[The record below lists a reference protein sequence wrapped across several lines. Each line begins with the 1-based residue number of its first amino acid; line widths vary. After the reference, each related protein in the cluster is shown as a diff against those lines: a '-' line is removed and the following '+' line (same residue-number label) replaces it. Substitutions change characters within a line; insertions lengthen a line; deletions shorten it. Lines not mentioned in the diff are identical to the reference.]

1 MYTIEITGGRPLCG
15 STRVHGAKN
24 SVLPILAA
32 TVLSEGTSVIRGCP
46 YLEDVACALEILEC
60 AGCVCK
66 REGDAVSVDAS
77 VIRKSR
83 IPDALMHKMR
93 SSITFLGAMTARC
106 GKAEMS
112 FPGGCELG
120 PRPIDLHIKA
130 LREIGICVTEKGGFV
145 RAETGDFAG
154 GRVHLDFPSVGA
166 TENLMMAATLS
177 CGATILTNAAKEPE
191 ICDLQNFLNKMGA
204 KISGAGTDE
213 IRIEGVPRLHGAEH
227 RVIPDRIV
235 AATYLCAGAMTGGQ
249 IELKETE
256 PEHIGAVLSVLR
268 DAGAEV
274 EIQDDRIYLKAPR
287 RIKAIKLLRT
297 MPYPGFPTDAQA
309 LVTAMLTLAEGTSVV
324 EETIFEN
331 RFRHCGEL
339 CRMGADITTRGRI
352 AVIRGVPRLIGSRVE
367 AMELR
372 GGAALVIAGLA
383 AEGVTEVRGTA
394 HIDRGY
400 DTFLEDMRAL
410 GAQII
415 KREAGDWICRKK
427 GKEI

>member
-15 STRVHGAKN
+15 STGVHGAKN

-32 TVLSEGTSVIRGCP
+32 TVLCEDTSVIRGCP
-46 YLEDVACALEILEC
+46 GLDDVACSLEILRC
-60 AGCVCK
+60 AGCKCC
-66 REGDAVSVDAS
+66 REGDTVSVDAS
-77 VIRKSR
+77 VIRTNR
-83 IPDALMHKMR
+83 IPDTLMHKMR

-130 LREIGICVTEKGGFV
+130 LREIGIRVTEQGGCV
-145 RAETGDFAG
+145 RAELGDFAG

-177 CGATILTNAAKEPE
+177 RGETVLTNAAKEPE

-204 KISGAGTDE
+204 RIRGAGTDE
-213 IRIEGVPRLHGAEH
+213 IIIEGVPRLHGAEH

-235 AATYLCAGAMTGGQ
+235 AATYLCAGAMTGGK
-249 IELKETE
+249 IELRNAA
-256 PEHIGAVLSVLR
+256 PAHVGAVLAALR
-268 DAGAEV
+268 DAGARV
-274 EIQDDRIYLKAPR
+274 KTKKDRIYLEAPDR
-287 RIKAIKLLRT
+287 LCPIKLLRT

-309 LVTAMLTLAEGTSVV
+309 LVTAMLTLADGTSVV

-331 RFRHCGEL
+331 RFKHCGEL
-339 CRMGADITTRGRI
+339 CRMGADITTRGRL
-352 AVIRGVPRLIGSRVE
+352 AVIRGVPHLSGANVE

-383 AEGVTEVRGTA
+383 ADGVTHVRGTS

-400 DTFLEDMRAL
+400 DTLLEDMQTL
-410 GAQII
+410 GACIR
-415 KREAGDWICRKK
+415 KR
-427 GKEI
+427 

>member
-1 MYTIEITGGRPLCG
+1 MYTIEITGGHPLCG
-15 STRVHGAKN
+15 STLVQGAKN

-32 TVLSEGTSVIRGCP
+32 TVLCEGTSVIQGCP
-46 YLEDVACALEILEC
+46 HLEDVTCALEILEY
-60 AGCVCK
+60 AGCRCR
-66 REGDAVSVDAS
+66 REGNTVTVDAS
-77 VIRKSR
+77 VLRESR
-83 IPDALMHKMR
+83 IPFALMHKMR

-106 GKAEMS
+106 GRAEMS

-130 LREIGICVTEKGGFV
+130 LKEIGIRVSERGGCV
-145 RAETGDFAG
+145 RAELGDFSG

-166 TENLMMAATLS
+166 TENLMMAAVLS
-177 CGATILTNAAKEPE
+177 KGETVLTNAAKEPE

-204 KISGAGTDE
+204 RVQGAGTDE
-213 IRIEGVPRLHGAEH
+213 IRIEGVPRLKGTEH

-235 AATYLCAGAMTGGQ
+235 AATYLCAGAMTGGRL
-249 IELKETE
+249 ELRGAE
-256 PEHIGAVLSVLR
+256 PEHVGAVLSVLR
-268 DAGAEV
+268 DAGAKV
-274 EIQDDRIYLKAPR
+274 EAKGDRIFLAAPE
-287 RIKAIKLLRT
+287 RIRPVKLLRT

-309 LVTAMLTLAEGTSVV
+309 LVTAMLTLGDGTSMV

-331 RFRHCGEL
+331 RFKHCGEL

-352 AVIRGVPRLIGSRVE
+352 AVIRGVPRLTGARVE

-383 AEGVTEVRGTA
+383 AEGVTEVRGTS

-400 DTFLEDMRAL
+400 DTFIEDMQAL
-410 GAQII
+410 GAQIT
-415 KREAGDWICRKK
+415 KH
-427 GKEI
+427 

>member
-1 MYTIEITGGRPLCG
+1 MYNIEITGGRPLVG
-15 STRVHGAKN
+15 STRVQGAKN

-32 TVLSEGTSVIRGCP
+32 TVLCEGISVIHGCP
-46 YLEDVACALEILEC
+46 NLNDVDCSLEILEC
-60 AGCVCK
+60 AGCKTK
-66 REGDAVSVDAS
+66 REGETVTVDAS
-77 VIRKSR
+77 LLQRSE
-83 IPDALMHKMR
+83 IPDTLMHKMR

-130 LREIGICVTEKGGFV
+130 LRKIGIRVTEKGGFV
-145 RAETGDFAG
+145 RAELGDFSG
-154 GRVHLDFPSVGA
+154 GHVHLDFPSVGA
-166 TENLMMAATLS
+166 TENLMMAAALAK
-177 CGATILTNAAKEPE
+177 GETILTNAAKEPE

-213 IRIEGVPRLHGAEH
+213 IRITGVSRLYGTEH

-235 AATYLCAGAMTGGQ
+235 AATYLCAGAMTGGK
-249 IELKETE
+249 IELLGAE
-256 PEHIGAVLSVLR
+256 PEHIGAVLAALR
-268 DAGAEV
+268 DTGARV
-274 EIQDDRIYLKAPR
+274 EAKGDRVFLAAPAR
-287 RIKAIKLLRT
+287 LMPIKLLRT

-309 LVTAMLTLAEGTSVV
+309 LVTAMLTVADGTSMV

-331 RFRHCGEL
+331 RFKHCGEL
-339 CRMGADITTRGRI
+339 CRMGADITTRGSI
-352 AVIRGVPRLIGSRVE
+352 AVIRGVPHLTGASVE

-372 GGAALVIAGLA
+372 GGAALVVAGLA

-400 DTFLEDMRAL
+400 DTFLEDMQAL
-410 GAQII
+410 GAHII
-415 KREAGDWICRKK
+415 KK
-427 GKEI
+427 